1 MDSQEARRQARI
13 ELGGVEQVKEQ
24 VREIRAGALI
34 QDLWQDL
41 RYGARMLGRSPG
53 FTLVAVLSLALVIGA
68 NSTIFS
74 VLNPILFHSLPY
86 DETNRLVVL
95 SEIKIDQPDQQ
106 RSPTELTYSEWTRH
120 AKTFEQMA
128 RVAPYLQEATIA
140 ARGLAEPGFFYRV
153 SPTFFAVLGVE
164 PQIGRTFTS
173 EELSHRSGE
182 PVLLSDS
189 YWRRRFGADPGVLGE
204 QMLVAGQV
212 NVIVG
217 VLPPGFRFR
226 ISSYS
231 YRSREPHVWQSTNLA
246 REPGAGRFLRPVARL
261 KPGVSV
267 QQARLELEAI
277 SRNLEETDS
286 PADEGWRTDVQL
298 LQDAL
303 FASWNDQFLLLSGI
317 AVLVL
322 LIGCANVANL
332 LLARARRREKEI
344 SVRVSMGAGR
354 LRLVR
359 QLLTESILLALLGG
373 ALGLVL
379 AFWGIALFVAV
390 APEWG
395 PFAQEEVSINGTVL
409 VFTAVVSLLTGV
421 IFGLAPALRTS
432 RPNLYESLKE
442 GGRRSTGSDRPLLR
456 NLLIVSEVSLTL
468 ILLVGAG
475 LMVRSFMNLRQEDPG
490 YDPSNLLRAQ
500 VFLQGFEYLTWP
512 RTVERTLTPRVDRFW
527 EELLE
532 RTEAL
537 PGVQSAAVS
546 GRAVCW
552 FQIVGQA
559 PTPSHERPV
568 IIYHAVSSGY
578 FHTLGVPVVR
588 GRPLTEQD
596 IEGSRWVAVI
606 NEAAARRF
614 FPDGDP
620 LGKLV
625 QLDFGRG
632 PGGGLTVVEEPQSRE
647 VVGIVGDFEPGL
659 YLRARPA
666 LYVPNLQHMKTFPSQ
681 GGTASVTRKD
691 LFVRAASRPL
701 SLKPAVERI
710 IAEIDP
716 DQTPSNFRAEEQMLS
731 DSISYPRFWMRLFLI
746 FATVAVMLVVVGVF
760 GVIAGAVS
768 ERNHE
773 MGVRMA
779 LGAQK
784 KDVFVLVIKQ
794 GLKVTFV
801 GLALGAA
808 ISLSLSRLLVSLRLP
823 LYEVSPTAPLAYLLA
838 ALLLI
843 GVALAACYFPAL
855 WATRVDPVVALKH
868 E

>member
-1 MDSQEARRQARI
+1 MLQRIGNLYRNLFRKDVVDGDLNKELHSCLEILTQEKIRQGMDSQEARRQARI

-432 RPNLYESLKE
+432 P
-442 GGRRSTGSDRPLLR
+442 
-456 NLLIVSEVSLTL
+456 
-468 ILLVGAG
+468 
-475 LMVRSFMNLRQEDPG
+475 DPTCT
-490 YDPSNLLRAQ
+490 NR
-500 VFLQGFEYLTWP
+500 
-512 RTVERTLTPRVDRFW
+512 
-527 EELLE
+527 
-532 RTEAL
+532 
-537 PGVQSAAVS
+537 
-546 GRAVCW
+546 
-552 FQIVGQA
+552 
-559 PTPSHERPV
+559 
-568 IIYHAVSSGY
+568 
-578 FHTLGVPVVR
+578 
-588 GRPLTEQD
+588 
-596 IEGSRWVAVI
+596 
-606 NEAAARRF
+606 
-614 FPDGDP
+614 
-620 LGKLV
+620 
-625 QLDFGRG
+625 
-632 PGGGLTVVEEPQSRE
+632 
-647 VVGIVGDFEPGL
+647 
-659 YLRARPA
+659 
-666 LYVPNLQHMKTFPSQ
+666 
-681 GGTASVTRKD
+681 
-691 LFVRAASRPL
+691 
-701 SLKPAVERI
+701 
-710 IAEIDP
+710 
-716 DQTPSNFRAEEQMLS
+716 
-731 DSISYPRFWMRLFLI
+731 
-746 FATVAVMLVVVGVF
+746 
-760 GVIAGAVS
+760 
-768 ERNHE
+768 
-773 MGVRMA
+773 
-779 LGAQK
+779 
-784 KDVFVLVIKQ
+784 
-794 GLKVTFV
+794 
-801 GLALGAA
+801 
-808 ISLSLSRLLVSLRLP
+808 
-823 LYEVSPTAPLAYLLA
+823 
-838 ALLLI
+838 
-843 GVALAACYFPAL
+843 
-855 WATRVDPVVALKH
+855 
-868 E
+868 